1 MARILVLDPEL
12 RNGHTLVDMLRRL
25 GHAPDLQPRLP
36 PSLEAS
42 GAAPVEAV
50 FACASDRT
58 VRDMASAWGSAGL
71 AQPLV
76 WCSRFLETVEPF
88 QAAGVGDAFLA
99 LPPRMPALMAVVQR
113 FLDTA
118 ADAGWSGDRFLQQV
132 DGTARRFPPARVAF
146 LAHRVAATGTLHVG
160 GARLVLHSG
169 RVTGCA
175 GVPGLLGTDGLDLM
189 SALGVTIA
197 QGTSPDEAMRRAA
210 EELGCWLRTTP
221 PPEEPVSWV
230 DGSHLAK
237 RSPVTLPLSVPR
249 MVMHGVRATGAAAAR
264 RARFLAAGNP
274 TFRVCAPDDAPE
286 TQWGLSPVALRV
298 LRAATRRPAL
308 LDLLDALGGR
318 EQDELWEAL
327 DFLLTLGLLRER
339 DDGTA
344 VAADVAG
351 QALPEIEAVGGEVSI
366 SIEALDEA
374 VGRRAA
380 PVARSPEEQ
389 ALSDEI
395 ARIEDLEPWDVFAL
409 EGPDG
414 MVPAALDAR
423 LRELST
429 SHHPDR
435 HATAEAG
442 VRELHER
449 LFAIYSDAHSAL
461 MDEKLRPELRARLQ
475 AKAAGKPYVSDADR
489 KKARLH
495 RTKGEHAL
503 RARRWD
509 EATAELQAACAA
521 DPLDVGLAALSLE
534 ARWRGGQLEPAAALQ
549 ALGELRPSTLGE
561 RAELAFLRGELQVA
575 AGDEASALASFQE
588 TLEIQPSHV
597 GAQRRVRMHERRQAK
612 AQDSEKRGGLA
623 GLFGFGRRKG

>member
-25 GHAPDLQPRLP
+25 GHAPDLQPRLTP
-36 PSLEAS
+36 DLGGGG
-42 GAAPVEAV
+42 GAPIEAV
-50 FACASDRT
+50 FACATDRT
-58 VRDMASAWGSAGL
+58 VRDMADAWRSTGHT
-71 AQPLV
+71 QPLV

-88 QAAGVGDAFLA
+88 QAAGVGEAFLA

-132 DGTARRFPPARVAF
+132 DGPARRFPPARVAF

-160 GARLVLHSG
+160 GARLLLQSG
-169 RVTGCA
+169 RVTGCT
-175 GVPGLLGTDGLDLM
+175 GVPGLLGTDGLELM
-189 SALGVTIA
+189 SALGAAIA
-197 QGTSPDEAMRRAA
+197 QGTSPDEAMRQAA
-210 EELGCWLRTTP
+210 EQLGCWLRTPP

-230 DGSHLAK
+230 DASNASK

-249 MVMHGVRATGAAAAR
+249 MIMHGVRATGAAASR

-298 LRAATRRPAL
+298 LRATTRRPAL
-308 LDLLDALGGR
+308 LDLLDGLGGR

-351 QALPEIEAVGGEVSI
+351 QALPEIEAVGGAVSI
-366 SIEALDEA
+366 SIEALEEA
-374 VGRRAA
+374 VGRAA
-380 PVARSPEEQ
+380 PPSAVAPEEQ
-389 ALSDEI
+389 ALADEI
-395 ARIEDLEPWDVFAL
+395 ARVGDLDPWDVFAL
-409 EGPDG
+409 SGPDD
-414 MVPAALDAR
+414 MDPAALDAR

-435 HATAEAG
+435 HATATSRLRG
-442 VRELHER
+442 LHGQ

-461 MDEKLRPELRARLQ
+461 MDDKLRPELRARLQ

-489 KKARLH
+489 KRARLH

-509 EATAELQAACAA
+509 EAMAELQAACEA
-521 DPLDVGLAALSLE
+521 DPLDVSLATLSLE
-534 ARWRGGQLEPAAALQ
+534 ARWRGGVLDPAAAL
-549 ALGELRPSTLGE
+549 AANGEIKPTTLGE

-575 AGDEASALASFQE
+575 GGNEAAALQSFKE
-588 TLEIQPSHV
+588 TLEVQPGHV

-612 AQDSEKRGGLA
+612 AQGAEKRGGLA
-623 GLFGFGRRKG
+623 GLFGFGRRKS